1 MKTAERQFTTIS
13 GVPIKPVYGPEDA
26 PRELPAP
33 GEFPYTRG
41 IHRDMYRGKLW
52 TMRQF
57 SGFATPEETNR
68 RYRYL
73 LEQGQTGLSVAFDL
87 PTQMGYDSDAPE
99 AAGEVGRVGVPISS
113 LADMEVLL
121 DGLPLGDV
129 STSMTINST
138 AAILLA
144 LYVAAAEKQ
153 GVGRDRIAGTTQN
166 DILKEYIAR
175 GTWIY
180 PPAT

>member
-13 GVPIKPVYGPEDA
+13 GVPIKPVYGAEDA

-33 GEFPYTRG
+33 GEFPYMRG

-87 PTQMGYDSDAPE
+87 PTLMGYDSDHA
-99 AAGEVGRVGVPISS
+99 
-113 LADMEVLL
+113 LAE
-121 DGLPLGDV
+121 
-129 STSMTINST
+129 
-138 AAILLA
+138 
-144 LYVAAAEKQ
+144 
-153 GVGRDRIAGTTQN
+153 
-166 DILKEYIAR
+166 
-175 GTWIY
+175 
-180 PPAT
+180 